1 MSLADPPVPRCFDEV
16 GTFWFGLGFLMGEGS
31 YRNDSVIYPFS
42 FPPRNQREQRRFC
55 SKGICS
61 HFMGFVN
68 NVPSLR

>member
-42 FPPRNQREQRRFC
+42 FPPRN
-55 SKGICS
+55 GT
-61 HFMGFVN
+61 HFMMVWMMHHCVVIFHSKATVEDQ
-68 NVPSLR
+68 